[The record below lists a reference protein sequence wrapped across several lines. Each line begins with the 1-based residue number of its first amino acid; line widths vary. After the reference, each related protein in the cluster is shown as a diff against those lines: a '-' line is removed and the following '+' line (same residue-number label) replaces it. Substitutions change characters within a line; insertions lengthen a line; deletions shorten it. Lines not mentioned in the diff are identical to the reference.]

1 MCLLIQ
7 QFQLVRVLQSLA
19 VQMQQLLPSLRLLHR
34 HQSQR
39 HQSQRHQLQ
48 RQLLQRH
55 QLQRQ
60 LLSLL
65 RQLLLLQLRSQLMLM
80 SLLL

>member
-34 HQSQR
+34 HQL
-39 HQSQRHQLQ
+39 QRHQLQ